1 MEILI
6 FLVCTCFL
14 LPVQPKETD
23 RQTYC
28 ESCLT
33 MAQEIEKVLKQAPD
47 ENRQTAVKN
56 LISGGVCKKVSSFKN
71 DHKTNNKLVSS
82 CIQLLDSHY
91 AQFREALVNKEPK
104 NLGIVLCYEES
115 KACVGVK
122 RQSFEVGRVQI
133 NINI

>member
-1 MEILI
+1 
-6 FLVCTCFL
+6 
-14 LPVQPKETD
+14 
-23 RQTYC
+23 
-28 ESCLT
+28 

-82 CIQLLDSHY
+82 CIQLLGKVRGILLADLYSVLNFYKTPSLNPHTDSHY